1 MTDMRR
7 QKSMFNLRPDLVKT
21 VVESLE
27 KEGCNLG
34 NITAACGWTDLS
46 GNRYQPETGF
56 IIWILETGLIFLKQ
70 MIFMNTVIS
79 RETGLNHIIL
89 FIETGMTFVET
100 SEISFGI

>member
-46 GNRYQPETGF
+46 GNRYEPETGLV
-56 IIWILETGLIFLKQ
+56 IWILETGLISWKQ
-70 MIFMNTVIS
+70 IS
-79 RETGLNHIIL
+79 YLRIL
-89 FIETGMTFVET
+89 L
-100 SEISFGI
+100 